1 MSSSSPN
8 ARRERTLA
16 PPAPPPGDDDQTGW
30 LLTFSD
36 IVLQLFAFVLV
47 AAVLG
52 SAAPQSEAVTPIP
65 LDPPSPVCE
74 RPFEQHLVEP
84 EARIAPPAPTVVAAE
99 PPKAPAEIPPEPTPP
114 SQLAVAGQ
122 RLAAFVAAQGGDAA
136 SVTVRD
142 SDLVLRLSDRITFA
156 SASADLLP
164 AARPFL
170 GELRTLAAA
179 LPDYALEV
187 AGHTDDKPIHT
198 AAFPSNLDLSLAR
211 AARVARELA
220 ADDSNLA
227 VRVFAAG
234 FGEHR
239 PIASNGDEAGRAQN
253 RRVEIR
259 LVRRDE
265 PRA

>member
-1 MSSSSPN
+1 V
-8 ARRERTLA
+8 LA
-16 PPAPPPGDDDQTGW
+16 LPAPPPGDDDQTGW

-52 SAAPQSEAVTPIP
+52 SATPQSEAVTSIPIEP
-65 LDPPSPVCE
+65 PPSPVCE

-84 EARIAPPAPTVVAAE
+84 ETRIAPAAPVVVVEDAPPAPAE
-99 PPKAPAEIPPEPTPP
+99 APPAPPP
-114 SQLAVAGQ
+114 SQLAAAGQ
-122 RLAAFVAAQGGDAA
+122 HLAAFVAAQGGDAA

-170 GELRTLAAA
+170 AELRTLAAA
-179 LPDYALEV
+179 LPDYSIEV
-187 AGHTDDKPIHT
+187 GGHTDDVPIHT
-198 AAFPSNLDLSLAR
+198 AVFPSNLDLSLAR

-220 ADDSNLA
+220 ADDADLA
-227 VRVFAAG
+227 GRVFAAG

-239 PIASNGDEAGRAQN
+239 PMASNADPSGRAQN

-259 LVRRDE
+259 LVQRD
-265 PRA
+265 RAPS